1 MVHKSCTFFSL
12 RGIFKGL
19 LAVTGKANRSENL
32 MLPISNVDRRI
43 LKCASQQ
50 NKRTELMYLRDISK
64 TTTTTA
70 KIHEA
75 SRDMM
80 QKS

>member
-1 MVHKSCTFFSL
+1 
-12 RGIFKGL
+12 
-19 LAVTGKANRSENL
+19 